1 MALELKVLDMV
12 TLYWNKIY
20 QKRCCQMNQKGGG
33 GQVSIPAA
41 ELLLAEWPYM
51 KELTHL
57 FITPNC

>member
-33 GQVSIPAA
+33 AGFNSCSRVA
-41 ELLLAEWPYM
+41 LG
-51 KELTHL
+51 
-57 FITPNC
+57 

>member
-33 GQVSIPAA
+33 GRFQFLQQSCSWLNGLI
-41 ELLLAEWPYM
+41 
-51 KELTHL
+51 
-57 FITPNC
+57 